1 MELLGHMVVL
11 FLMFWTTSILP
22 CTVAVPGYHPTR
34 SAWGF
39 PFLFLMFL
47 PTLVI
52 YYYFF
57 FIILSKNVKVLPSL
71 ELSIQ
76 SIRTQKQ
83 HWRGWKVALESVIA
97 QLFAASTLHTQC
109 NCGLAGQIWMP
120 FFSVHHSSSQSDVFT
135 FPRTFFF

>member
-57 FIILSKNVKVLPSL
+57 FDNSL
-71 ELSIQ
+71 KECKSVPFPWTFHTEHKDTKTTLKRLKSGSWVSHCTAVCSINP
-76 SIRTQKQ
+76 T
-83 HWRGWKVALESVIA
+83 HPV
-97 QLFAASTLHTQC
+97 QLWVSRSDLDAVFLCS
-109 NCGLAGQIWMP
+109 P
-120 FFSVHHSSSQSDVFT
+120 FFQPVWCIYI
-135 FPRTFFF
+135 P